1 MSQIKIFSRIKP
13 ILNNNNTISCIDSND
28 EAITVKK
35 MQKGCYKNRLIKNEY
50 RFDHIFSHTD
60 SNMKVYDKLH
70 LDMMFNLL
78 KKKRDVVFYVYG
90 ETGSG
95 KTHTILGN
103 SKEDGF
109 LGIILLDMITAFKM
123 SIQVNVVQIHNNNFY
138 DVLNDNVVVLQQE
151 WCNKFTL
158 SNVKTQD
165 ISSKNDINEIKNK
178 IIKNRTIGKSSENSE
193 SSRSHLC
200 ITIMNEN
207 QTLKILDL
215 AGCEKGKNS
224 ICTTRKMC
232 HENGGINKSLFFLKE
247 CIRSLVL
254 KHKHIPYRRSEL
266 TKFLRSSFQT
276 NCNAYI
282 LSTISQ
288 NIDNIHTTND
298 VLKYVCDMKNIKPR
312 DNNLPKINNNYLIE
326 SPRYKYMTMK
336 KDMFLGLQK
345 KETDIL
351 EKMFLEKTTKSL
363 FNEYVNIVDKKRQ
376 LLMNYTN
383 NIPAPPP
390 RKKIKPSPRLQ
401 KLNLKYKLFH
411 GNDFC

>member
-60 SNMKVYDKLH
+60 SNMKVYDKLY
-70 LDMMFNLL
+70 LDMMYNLL

-165 ISSKNDINEIKNK
+165 IS
-178 IIKNRTIGKSSENSE
+178 
-193 SSRSHLC
+193 H
-200 ITIMNEN
+200 
-207 QTLKILDL
+207 
-215 AGCEKGKNS
+215 
-224 ICTTRKMC
+224 
-232 HENGGINKSLFFLKE
+232 F
-247 CIRSLVL
+247 
-254 KHKHIPYRRSEL
+254 
-266 TKFLRSSFQT
+266 
-276 NCNAYI
+276 
-282 LSTISQ
+282 
-288 NIDNIHTTND
+288 
-298 VLKYVCDMKNIKPR
+298 
-312 DNNLPKINNNYLIE
+312 
-326 SPRYKYMTMK
+326 
-336 KDMFLGLQK
+336 
-345 KETDIL
+345 
-351 EKMFLEKTTKSL
+351 
-363 FNEYVNIVDKKRQ
+363 
-376 LLMNYTN
+376 
-383 NIPAPPP
+383 
-390 RKKIKPSPRLQ
+390 
-401 KLNLKYKLFH
+401 
-411 GNDFC
+411 